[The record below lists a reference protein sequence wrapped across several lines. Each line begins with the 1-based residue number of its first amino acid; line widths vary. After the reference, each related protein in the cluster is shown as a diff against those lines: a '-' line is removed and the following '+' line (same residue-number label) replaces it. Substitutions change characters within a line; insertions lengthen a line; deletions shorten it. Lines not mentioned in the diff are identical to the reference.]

1 MGTSVTTVPA
11 PLVSMAKPDSASLD
25 YEQAEDSLASSNLVH
40 VVGHLYGCRVLEA
53 ATVYSLLDH
62 LKDRF
67 SEQDV
72 ALIFALLNSVG
83 LQLRSDD
90 PAAMKVSFLDEAWLY
105 SAWSEK

>member
-1 MGTSVTTVPA
+1 MAVP
-11 PLVSMAKPDSASLD
+11 VKRDISFF
-25 YEQAEDSLASSNLVH
+25 EQAEDSLASSNLVH

-90 PAAMKVSFLDEAWLY
+90 PAAMKVSFLEKAWLS
-105 SAWSEK
+105 SAQSETSW

>member
-1 MGTSVTTVPA
+1 MSLWFALLETVAVP
-11 PLVSMAKPDSASLD
+11 VKHDISFF
-25 YEQAEDSLASSNLVH
+25 EQAEDSLASSNLVH

-90 PAAMKVSFLDEAWLY
+90 PAAMKVSFLEKARLS
-105 SAWSEK
+105 SAQSETSW